1 MNMKRKSFSLELG
14 LFILAFL
21 IGAALRLARVGA
33 VPLTNSEADLALQA
47 LHLAH
52 GQETLLSPHPLYLV
66 LTAASMFL
74 FGSGNLIAR
83 LWPALAG
90 SLLIWVPFL
99 YRDRLGRVPALFVA
113 FFLAIDPALL
123 AISRQVGS
131 PVFAVSL
138 TFLACGLLYQRRYA
152 WGGIV
157 AGLALLGGPW
167 VWQGIIILGIAIW
180 ISSGLQPKTEPQVP
194 GEQAVVDT
202 SSSPA
207 FFRSPFLSCWR
218 PVVIAGLATLLLA
231 GTFFFA
237 IPNGLTAFAGSLP
250 AYFATWVQPAGVTEG
265 TMTLGLL
272 SYEFLPVILGLS
284 AILFCW
290 KQPVTRFFAVWFLV
304 GVLVAAVP
312 AGREVSSLVWVIP
325 PIWCLTGIL
334 IDRVLRQSS
343 EDRFLIL
350 GQALLSIVILTFL
363 SLDALSIT
371 SMSASGLPQ
380 SGDWFGLAGA
390 AILLVATTLL
400 VAWGWSWRVAALG
413 LFWGVMA
420 LFFVYTFAQSWDAA
434 HLSARSETGYWS
446 AGPAFKDADLLD
458 QTIRELALTNVGA
471 RDRLEITVVGISP
484 PSLRWA
490 LRDQQRVNFVNSLS
504 PNLAPQVV
512 ITPYTQEVSLS
523 KQYRGESFILEQ
535 KPVLNFSNPAAW
547 FSWLIYRNTQNENSQ
562 IILWA
567 QTDLFP
573 GSDTSSSN
581 TAP

>member
-1 MNMKRKSFSLELG
+1 MNMKRLSFSLELG

-33 VPLTNSEADLALQA
+33 IPLTNSEADLALQA
-47 LHLAH
+47 LNLAH

-74 FGSGNLIAR
+74 FGSGNLVAR

-99 YRDRLGRVPALFVA
+99 YRDRLGRVPALFAA
-113 FFLAIDPALL
+113 FFLAVDPAML
-123 AISRQVGS
+123 AISRQIGS

-138 TFLACGLLYQRRYA
+138 SLLAAGLLYQRRYA

-167 VWQGIIILGIAIW
+167 VWQGMIILGISMW
-180 ISSGLQPKTEPQVP
+180 ISSGWQRKPETQEP
-194 GEQAVVDT
+194 GEQVPVT
-202 SSSPA
+202 SSAPA
-207 FFRSPFLSCWR
+207 FFRSSFLSSWR
-218 PVVIAGLATLLLA
+218 PAVIAGLAALLLA

-237 IPNGLTAFAGSLP
+237 IPNGLTAFAAGLP
-250 AYFATWVQPAGVTEG
+250 AYFVTWIQSSGVTEG
-265 TMTLGLL
+265 TMTSGLL
-272 SYEFLPVILGLS
+272 SYEFLPVLLGLA
-284 AILFCW
+284 AILFSW
-290 KQPVTRFFAVWFLV
+290 ELPVTRFFAVWFLV
-304 GVLVAAVP
+304 GLLVAAVP
-312 AGREVSSLVWVIP
+312 PGREVSSLVWVIP
-325 PIWCLTGIL
+325 PVWGLAGIL

-343 EDRFLIL
+343 EDRLLIL

-363 SLDALSIT
+363 SLDLLSIT
-371 SMSASGLPQ
+371 GMFASGLPQ
-380 SGDWFGLAGA
+380 SGDWLGLAGA
-390 AILLVATTLL
+390 VILLVATTLL

-413 LFWGVMA
+413 LLWGVMA

-434 HLSARSETGYWS
+434 HLSARPETGYWS

-458 QTIRELALTNVGA
+458 KTIRELALTNVGA
-471 RDRLEITVVGISP
+471 RDRLEITVIGISP

-490 LRDQQRVNFVNSLS
+490 LRDQQRVSFVDLLS
-504 PNLAPQVV
+504 PNSAPQVV

-523 KQYRGESFILEQ
+523 KQYRGELFILEQ
-535 KPVLNFSNPAAW
+535 EPVLNFSSPAAW
-547 FSWLIYRNTQNENSQ
+547 FSWLVYRNTQMENSQ

-573 GSDTSSSN
+573 GSDTPSSS